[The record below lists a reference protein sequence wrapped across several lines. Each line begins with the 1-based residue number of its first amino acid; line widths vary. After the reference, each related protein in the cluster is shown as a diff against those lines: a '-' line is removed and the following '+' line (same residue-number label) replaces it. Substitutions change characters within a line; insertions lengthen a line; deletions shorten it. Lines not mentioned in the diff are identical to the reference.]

1 MDPTRRIDQLIVR
14 MQGLLQELQDSP
26 DTRDNAVFLATY
38 LRTTT
43 AVAAD
48 LRAGKFLDSGW
59 TEEWDIAFANLYLD
73 ALERWSDAEAVP
85 EPWRVAFSS
94 GRGSQRLPP
103 LRHLLVGM
111 NAHINYDL
119 PQALLAVITDE
130 EFDTPE
136 LIARRRAD
144 HEHIDEI
151 LAARVKAEDR
161 ALRGFEQPGDRTL
174 LDRALTPFNRQATRR
189 FLKEARAKVWHN
201 ALLLSQARRV
211 GALDARLRELEALAA
226 QRVADLRAP
235 GQVVLRL
242 ARDGFGVRLS
252 QPGRSVDPSR

>member
-1 MDPTRRIDQLIVR
+1 MEPTRRIDGLIAR
-14 MQGLLQELQDSP
+14 MHGLLDQLQGSP
-26 DTRDNAVFLATY
+26 DTGENSVFLSTY
-38 LRTTT
+38 LRTTK

-48 LRAGKFLDSGW
+48 LDAGRFLDPAW
-59 TEEWDIAFANLYLD
+59 TEEWDIAFADLYLD
-73 ALERWSDAEAVP
+73 ALEQWTHQEAAP
-85 EPWRVAFSS
+85 EPWRIAFSS
-94 GRGSQRLPP
+94 GRGTERLPP

-130 EFDTPE
+130 EFDTPA

-161 ALRGFEQPGDRTL
+161 ELRAFEQPGDRTL
-174 LDRALTPFNRQATRR
+174 LDRALTPFNRRATRR
-189 FLKEARAKVWHN
+189 FLKEARSKVWHN
-201 ALLLSQARRV
+201 AVLLSQARRV
-211 GALDARLRELEALAA
+211 GALDERLRELEALSA

-242 ARDGFGVRLS
+242 ARNGFGVRLD
-252 QPGRSVDPSR
+252 GT